1 MNSDA
6 LEQYSRMKIIG
17 IVYKKCPSLFKNS
30 SYKHIEGRK
39 SMHICKFKFNK
50 EIPRDEIEAMI
61 ARAIFTTETLYGKSK
76 VRLSAAYLAM
86 DDKVIVDVSTTVGQH
101 IAEVFVSLVN
111 WEFGETSYSV
121 ERIEN
126 IADKNVNKPKN

>member
-1 MNSDA
+1 
-6 LEQYSRMKIIG
+6 
-17 IVYKKCPSLFKNS
+17 
-30 SYKHIEGRK
+30 
-39 SMHICKFKFNK
+39 MHICKLKFNK